1 MDKANSRTAQRR
13 RKGHWVLPPLAAR
26 PRLAIALVV
35 GLLVG
40 PAVYYLG
47 HLHSATSAIIGWD
60 VTCMVYA
67 AAVMGAMANKEPH
80 HIAATAVSQDVGRGF
95 ILGLVICAAVASI
108 AAVAA
113 ERARR
118 RRRTLTTIL
127 SAAAAVVLIA
137 VGIGAGVV
145 LLTPD
150 DRVITASS
158 SASGLSASADI
169 VADGDGSQLTV
180 SITGVP
186 KGTDCVLTVHTVDGG
201 SEKVVEWVAK
211 YDGHAKVVGTSHAAP
226 GTITRVT
233 LERAGGVTLH
243 EIPVQA

>member
-13 RKGHWVLPPLAAR
+13 RKGHWVLTPLAAR

-113 ERARR
+113 ELNLAKHTVGLEKFIHIGLAYITVAASWFMVQIVFARHY
-118 RRRTLTTIL
+118 
-127 SAAAAVVLIA
+127 AHEFYA
-137 VGIGAGVV
+137 
-145 LLTPD
+145 PD
-150 DRVITASS
+150 GEA
-158 SASGLSASADI
+158 
-169 VADGDGSQLTV
+169 GDGIRGGLKFPGGGEPDYWDFLHFSLVIGVASQTADV
-180 SITGVP
+180 AFCS
-186 KGTDCVLTVHTVDGG
+186 KGLRLLGSLHCVLSFTFNSFILAQTINL
-201 SEKVVEWVAK
+201 VA
-211 YDGHAKVVGTSHAAP
+211 G
-226 GTITRVT
+226 
-233 LERAGGVTLH
+233 LF
-243 EIPVQA
+243 